1 LAGFISILIFC
12 IKKNW
17 SVVLFAILPLSF
29 TLALGWM
36 GFIEQRY
43 LATSF
48 PFFIVL
54 IAGAIGEVLKET
66 NKKEQ
71 IA

>member
-1 LAGFISILIFC
+1 
-12 IKKNW
+12 
-17 SVVLFAILPLSF
+17 VLFAFLPLSF